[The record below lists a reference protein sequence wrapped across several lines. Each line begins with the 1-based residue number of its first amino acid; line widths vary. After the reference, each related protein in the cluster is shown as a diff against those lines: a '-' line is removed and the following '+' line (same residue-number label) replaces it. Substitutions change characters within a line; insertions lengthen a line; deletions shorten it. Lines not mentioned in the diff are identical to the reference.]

1 MNEGSVR
8 AFWDRFFE
16 LTIYYIGPALGETLY
31 MTMLSAALAMIL
43 GFMIAIVLIMSGPH
57 GLRPNQKV
65 YSVFDFAVNLLR
77 SFPFIILLILV
88 LPLSKL
94 LFNIRIGTNAVIMPL
109 TIGAAPFV
117 ARIMEGSLLE
127 VDREVVE
134 AARSFGAGN
143 MQIIFR
149 VLFKEALPS
158 IILNIAVLVITLL
171 GYSAMAGTVG
181 GGGLGNL
188 AIVYGYQRFQTDVM
202 IYSVIVL
209 VIIVQCVQS
218 LGNYLYHRLR

>member
-88 LPLSKL
+88 LLLILLLVLL
-94 LFNIRIGTNAVIMPL
+94 LF
-109 TIGAAPFV
+109 
-117 ARIMEGSLLE
+117 
-127 VDREVVE
+127 
-134 AARSFGAGN
+134 
-143 MQIIFR
+143 
-149 VLFKEALPS
+149 FK
-158 IILNIAVLVITLL
+158 
-171 GYSAMAGTVG
+171 
-181 GGGLGNL
+181 
-188 AIVYGYQRFQTDVM
+188 RF
-202 IYSVIVL
+202 
-209 VIIVQCVQS
+209 
-218 LGNYLYHRLR
+218 